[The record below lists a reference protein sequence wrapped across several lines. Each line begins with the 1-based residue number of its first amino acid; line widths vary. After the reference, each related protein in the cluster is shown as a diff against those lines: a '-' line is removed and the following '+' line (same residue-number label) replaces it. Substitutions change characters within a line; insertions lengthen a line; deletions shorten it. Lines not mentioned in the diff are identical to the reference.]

1 MFDVINYLYRG
12 LIHYLYVLLNMLDF
26 KDYSVLV
33 LLIFGIIL
41 LMIINKTVRKSII
54 GLVKPL
60 VNVIKTPPGIILLIL
75 FILYYLFILVY
86 FEDNISFLILLMSIY
101 LLFQSYISV
110 NLNLLTDSDKTTPRA
125 IMDVSFPILLLAFQQ
140 VVSMLEFNEFS
151 NWKNILISL
160 IIIPIFSI
168 IFIVLKHFVN
178 YDDFYKKNKAY
189 IKISDY
195 DFFKLYNYSLIK
207 SKTYQNNQI
216 LLNKL
221 LKENNNLSLKELKKK
236 IDEIFPEVIRIYDND
251 NISEKCVRK
260 KKKNSKI
267 FKIFNYIWLF
277 NIIYLVVM
285 IFLKRFTGKSFDF
298 SYYFSYF
305 ILLIYFLYD
314 LLRIKSV
321 ENQYDFC
328 IYGFMYL
335 IFTILLV
342 FYNFSLKQLRL
353 SEIGFIVPIFVL
365 VRALSCKKNSIN
377 FLSLPL
383 LSENNFF
390 GLPPKN

>member
-12 LIHYLYVLLNMLDF
+12 LIHYLYVLLDMLDF

-54 GLVKPL
+54 ELVKPL

-86 FEDNISFLILLMSIY
+86 FEDNISFLISLMSIY
-101 LLFQSYISV
+101 LLFQSFISV
-110 NLNLLTDSDKTTPRA
+110 NLNLLADSDKTTPRA
-125 IMDVSFPILLLAFQQ
+125 IMDVSFPVLLLAFQQ

-221 LKENNNLSLKELKKK
+221 LKENNNLSLEELKKK

-251 NISEKCVRK
+251 NISKKCVRK

-321 ENQYDFC
+321 ENQYGFC

-335 IFTILLV
+335 VFIILLV